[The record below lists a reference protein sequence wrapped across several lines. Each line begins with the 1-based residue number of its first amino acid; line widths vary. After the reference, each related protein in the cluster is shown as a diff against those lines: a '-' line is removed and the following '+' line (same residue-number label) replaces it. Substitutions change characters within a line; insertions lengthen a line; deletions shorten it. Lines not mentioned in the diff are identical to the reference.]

1 MSRLRVAANG
11 QVTFRQAL
19 SWRLGVQPAEAPT
32 VHKHP
37 VGRVSDIFGM
47 LQPKRGIS
55 PSVDEINDIAAHG
68 SARRE

>member
-1 MSRLRVAANG
+1 MSRLRVTANG

-19 SWRLGVQPAEAPT
+19 SWRVGVQPGETPI
-32 VHKHP
+32 VHNQS
-37 VGRVSDIFGM
+37 VALVWGIFGM